1 MAKQLNIDLNVR
13 ANTAQ
18 AKQQFQELQKSLS
31 DVAFNADKMSNLK
44 VNSTDLKKAS
54 SAAQE
59 LQRHLSNAV
68 NTDTGKLNLNA
79 LNASLQKSKSNIGE
93 LSGRLLSAGTSGQEA
108 FMKLATS
115 IAAADRPLVT
125 LSGRLNG
132 FLTTLKN
139 TARWQISSTI
149 LHGFMGALQGAYG
162 YAQDLNESLNNI
174 RIVTGQN
181 IEQMAKF
188 AEEANKAAKNLSS
201 TTTDY
206 TNASLIYYQQ
216 GLSDS
221 DVKKRTDTTIKLAN
235 VSRQSAEEVSSQMT
249 SIWNNFA
256 KGNENLEKYA
266 DVITAL
272 GASTASS
279 SDEIAQGL
287 SKFAAVA
294 DTVGLSYDKAAASV
308 ATVVAE
314 TRQSADIVGT
324 AFKTIFARLEG
335 LSLGKT
341 LDDGVTLN
349 KYSQALKTVGVDILD
364 ANKNIKQMDTI
375 LDELSV
381 KWNNISDA
389 QKVALA
395 ETVAG
400 TRQYTQLVS
409 LMDNYDK
416 VQANQIIAE
425 SSEGTIQKQADIY
438 AESWEAAQKRVQAS
452 LESLYSDLLDDK
464 FFIDMNNGFSILLN
478 SLHEFIKGAGGL
490 QSVLFGIGGFVLS
503 GISNKI
509 QPAIDNLRVSLTTM
523 FQTPKQQAENYQKTI
538 DTLISKAQEEIGI
551 NPNSFSTE
559 QKIQIDYIENLSQA
573 KNKLTAINDK
583 LTDSERQLYQQEL
596 NLMSAQEEEIE
607 TLVQKIN
614 KEKEEIDLMIDSMGN
629 KEAEKNVKNARQFEL
644 DANIGEM
651 QEAKA
656 LKNAYAND
664 VKNGGGE
671 EAQNGYEQANQMY
684 IEASQKVQEY
694 KEHTES
700 LISAEEN
707 IINTLREKYE
717 VMAQMN
723 NELSEETEVT
733 VNLGQHIED
742 TINSIDKLGNSID
755 KSGFTGTATQIE
767 EITGKL
773 EDLKALR
780 IDDFSE
786 EVETKIIEVENA
798 LKNAKNEPEK
808 VKTALQGLIRELNK
822 TSTDGKKLSITF
834 QNNAEDLKKF
844 QAIMKKFGLSD
855 NVKKIDKSYKKMGK
869 TQKELEQNQ
878 QRLNNAF
885 NKFNPKHIITGAE
898 AFTKVA
904 SAGLKAATV
913 INSVRS
919 AITAITDK
927 DMDPIQKFT
936 TLLMSVGTIVPSIL
950 GIAKTFSELKTAL
963 IASGTAIEAFN
974 NATVAQDKALK
985 VLKEDQ
991 EATSLISEL
1000 FTAIQAENS
1009 AEIDKNTE
1017 SLAENLAAKE
1027 LCSDKEEGQIVAQA
1041 LANAMKEK
1049 GSALTEEET
1058 AAIIGNVA
1066 AQNTENVS
1074 LLTSIGIKAKAIL
1087 MNLGLASAELSVAAA
1102 TGILLAALIAVVA
1115 IIAAVVIGINALNKM
1130 YNADAEA
1137 AKDTAEGASKLAEA
1151 YKNCKEEYT
1160 QLQETI
1166 SKYNSA
1172 LKALETLTIGTK
1184 EWRDAVRETNEE
1196 ARKLIEQYKLLE
1208 GIDYT
1213 IDENGIIRINTAA
1226 EKKVEAQKE
1235 QELNV
1240 AEANSLIGSQ
1250 KAKEAQA
1257 TANVTKLKQ
1266 KNDVQWY
1273 ERAGGAALAGLTMG
1287 AGAFPAAGYLMDR
1300 ERESANED
1308 KKIDESIARLTT
1320 GDLSEDFKKNL
1331 LSFDDLK
1338 DKLKIEDE
1346 ELIKSIR
1353 DLATSINENT
1363 DSQKSNYKL
1372 AAQSLLQ
1379 NNTSAQ
1385 GKNKDNISQASGFIL
1400 KTMIDPLIEK
1410 YSKEIKDNNSD
1421 ETKRLVNEYF
1431 SSKKL
1436 DQKSG
1441 FKSERQNDGSYKY
1454 EYYEN
1459 GQKVENSVNA
1469 SQIATEM
1476 AQFEKSED
1484 FNKAVDKFDDI
1495 ITNLKAQG
1503 NSQANIDFISS
1514 RDFSKTS
1521 KKAFNQVPQGNN
1533 INKEYLDSV
1542 YGDGD
1547 GFFSDL
1553 EATTLG
1559 FSSASDMIEEMKKRA
1574 EETKTEWENIN
1585 NTFDFSSILINFD
1598 DLSLEAAKSVT
1609 SQFKNISLSGA
1620 GEEAGKDYLQGLN
1633 NMIKESGI
1641 KESDQVKAL
1650 EQLGKI
1656 DWTQTDALEQAQKI
1670 LKSFNGTLDTSA
1682 ESWKNFGDKM
1692 KAAAGAVPDFSSMK
1706 QDLLSIIKILSNLK
1720 FGSTIDQTSFD
1731 TLTSKYEDWKQFFQA
1746 QADGTYKFIGNVEK
1760 LKEAN
1765 REAIVSMQEQT
1776 NARQKMQSDFNSVN
1790 FEYEEENGKTKKTS
1804 WNNLA
1809 INTENDQNNKN
1820 KEAYNALDNLLTNAD
1835 NKKVSTVLS
1844 DIGWTKDQL
1853 KSRLETAKT
1862 DTGEEGKKAKEALQ
1876 KLIERIAK
1884 FQAEDLKV
1892 ESQNNQ
1898 EIYASTAETFDQ
1910 LQKYKDQSNDGTGFK
1925 LSEEAIKKQAEVI
1938 KTSMLE
1944 SAKTLNEL
1952 DAAIQESEAFGSKN
1966 GMKVSSEEQS
1976 KALLGLAEQYKNTGK
1991 EVEEYNKVLLNLQ
2004 TDSSTETGLT
2014 EASQQNLADVT
2025 DKLRASILA
2034 GEAASKYSLNADTI
2048 EAQAKAIKKVNS
2060 DLGMT
2065 AEQATKVA
2073 IANERMNTGV
2083 KTLHDNFKDWK
2094 KTLQTAEKTSKDYA
2108 EAAANT
2114 TDAIRNLLSVSDD
2127 WELPDEFL
2135 DSAEHLNWLT
2145 QASKGSEE
2153 AINKIGLACAKSST
2167 QALTFNKAIAEAYN
2181 ETAGKDLLDSNDF
2194 VAAQNAVID
2203 GIDTIQNHLNDLLSG
2218 KKNLSDVIDTDS
2230 FVSSLNQLALTTGM
2244 TVDEMNDTLSSI
2256 GVQAKVE
2263 TVSVPKRIS
2272 VPTYKEY
2279 RTWREEE
2286 NPGKI
2291 TYTDVTGEK
2300 TIDKPPSG
2308 YYETYTVPGPT
2319 YEVDGYEQIAQISTA
2334 ENPLEPEITSSEAP
2348 KVSYTGVG
2356 GTSNR
2361 GSTNRGGGVS
2371 SSSTKSSSS
2380 SSNKT
2385 SAASQSNTVHRY
2397 SQESAA
2403 VNDLTKEYS
2412 RLNKAKDSAFGASKI
2427 QAMEQELAKLK
2438 QLKQASQN
2446 YLDSVVGSGNGK
2458 NIATAVYN
2466 GQSLGKM
2473 IRNGQVGGYAG
2484 ADYSSLYG
2492 GINASG
2498 TNMTYVVTDSNGNSY
2513 NTSGNFSLS
2522 ALNARFGTNLQYQ
2535 FDSNGNIANKDSLLN
2550 SLQALKNSEENRYS
2564 SISNP
2569 TGEQK
2574 TYHSQSLAYLS
2585 EMESRLNQYTST
2597 LSTLQ
2602 EQVDSYL
2609 DNIANMQAKNAEI
2622 ISTKLSNGI
2631 NLSSN
2636 TISKLNRAVIV
2647 LGDKI
2652 YKNAEDM
2659 KKFFSSG
2666 EQSLNEYEVQ
2676 GKVNE
2681 QALNEAIEKYN
2692 LYVNGKNGKLNEN
2705 AITPAEAAAIAKE
2718 IADNYD
2724 TLISDTKAKI
2734 TELQEQYSNTL
2745 DYWTNKM
2752 NDVNSSVEKTIS
2764 SLTHL
2769 QNVLNLIGQSTSYEK
2784 IDKIL
2789 RGKLTATT
2797 DDYKSKKRQS
2807 DEAEKV
2813 YNKAA
2818 KNYEDILAKPENKN
2832 MSDEAKDALYN
2843 SIVKKAKDD
2852 YQTKLAETEKALED
2866 MSEISN
2872 SVFENSLNAAYA
2884 KYENA
2889 ITGKYGSFNELENS
2903 MKRQSS
2909 IAEQY
2914 LTKTNQL
2921 YETNIMLR
2929 KLSQDIDKTDSQIAK
2944 QKLKAFSDEIQSMQ
2958 TQEKLSKT
2966 DLDIAKARYEV
2977 LKAQITLEEAQNAK
2991 STVRLH
2997 RDSEGNYG
3005 YVYTADQD
3013 KISDAEQNLADK
3025 QNALYNLALSNTQN
3039 YTEKMI
3045 QLEKEYVEAEKQ
3057 LYKDRADGLI
3067 TNDGELKRL
3076 LGELQ
3081 KQYQELGL
3089 AYSESYIDSNT
3100 LLNEVGAQGETEAWT
3115 NAYNNILDNLSLF
3128 NNNSENA
3135 SQEHNS
3141 KILKI
3146 TNNLDNSLKDA
3157 WAELEE
3163 SRRYYQ
3169 AEAEAGNAQLKES
3182 VKSLTNSVKDQTN
3195 EVTKKGGLADSYK
3208 KATSESGKYMNK
3220 LVELYKKQEDLIES
3234 FKNAADKANNFY
3246 NKVSTLKEETNNLAA
3261 AQERYNT
3268 ALSQTTYYTGGNSDS
3283 GSGGSRSGGGS
3294 GGGSA
3299 TFTWE
3304 SNDTDH
3310 REKYSNGTYGQWKK
3324 HTFSA
3329 RKCIVCGHTQ
3339 PTSSYGEAIG
3349 PMRRYTYVKS
3359 SGTGRMILIKDEVTG
3374 NDFWIDK
3381 GNRSKFGLKSGGYT
3395 GSWNGPDIE
3404 ENGKLAFLHQKEL
3417 VLNAQDTEN
3426 MLNAVKLIRQ
3436 ISQTIDLQAMSQSSD
3451 VLMRSTP
3458 FAGERQTLQ
3467 QDVVIH
3473 AEFPNATNHSE
3484 IEEAFENLVNRA
3496 SQYANRSF

>member
-1 MAKQLNIDLNVR
+1 MAKQLNIDLSVR
-13 ANTAQ
+13 ADTSQ
-18 AKQQFQELQKSLS
+18 AKQAMMNLQKTLDQALETRTVTINDTSINK
-31 DVAFNADKMSNLK
+31 AKQAAM
-44 VNSTDLKKAS
+44 DLKHHL
-54 SAAQE
+54 AA
-59 LQRHLSNAV
+59 AV
-68 NTDTGKLNLNA
+68 DVNTGKLDLSKFS
-79 LNASLQKSKSNIGE
+79 ASLNKSKQSLQGLYNDLSQIGPAGQSAFLA
-93 LSGRLLSAGTSGQEA
+93 LSQ
-108 FMKLATS
+108 S
-115 IAAADRPLVT
+115 IAKADASAISLGGK
-125 LSGRLNG
+125 LSSLM
-132 FLTTLKN
+132 TTLKN
-139 TARWQISSTI
+139 TAKWQISSSV
-149 LHGFMGALQGAYG
+149 LHGFMGAISSAYG
-162 YAQDLNESLNNI
+162 YAQDLNQSLNNI
-174 RIVTGQN
+174 RIVTGQTTD
-181 IEQMAKF
+181 QMAKF
-188 AEEANKAAKNLSS
+188 AEQANQAAKSLS
-201 TTTDY
+201 TTTTAY
-206 TNASLIYYQQ
+206 TDAALIYYQQ
-216 GLSDS
+216 GLSD
-221 DVKKRTDTTIKLAN
+221 DQVKARTDTTIKLAN

-249 SIWNNFA
+249 AIWNNFA
-256 KGNENLEKYA
+256 KGGENLEYYA
-266 DVITAL
+266 DVITKL

-279 SDEIAQGL
+279 SDEIAEGL
-287 SKFAAVA
+287 SKFASVA
-294 DTVGLSYDKAAASV
+294 DTVGLSYEKASSAL

-324 AFKTIFARLEG
+324 AFKTIFARIQG
-335 LSLGKT
+335 LNLGET
-341 LDDGVTLN
+341 LDDGVSLN
-349 KYSQALKTVGVDILD
+349 KYSAALKAVGVNVLD
-364 ANKNIKQMDTI
+364 NNKNLKQADVI
-375 LDELSV
+375 LDELGQ
-381 KWNNISDA
+381 KWNSISDA
-389 QKVALA
+389 QKVALS

-400 TRQYTQLVS
+400 VRQYSQFMA
-409 LMDNYDK
+409 LMENYDK
-416 VQANQIIAE
+416 ISANETLAKG
-425 SSEGTIQKQADIY
+425 SNGTLQTQADTY
-438 AESWEAAQKRVQAS
+438 AESWEAARDRVTAAAQ
-452 LESLYSDLLDDK
+452 EIYSQLLNDK
-464 FFIDMNNGFSILLN
+464 FFIQLLNGFEGFLGVLSNVIDGLGGVKGILLLISSIFMQQYAKEMPVFLDKMITNVRILTGEEEKRRQAMLKSNEDIINNKMSESNSFSVNMQIEGMKKVSTMYSELAIKRKTLSSVELANFENSIKEAEARIKLASAIGKEVDELERETKALENQVKGEIGYSTLKNNISQTISSKNFEGDKTSVNTGVQIAASINGDEQQQQQSMELERLQEIQSEYQKLQNLKNINRTTSEDNKRLNELEQEHGKLKDINDKIKEISNSLNQNFTGKDLFKAFKTGAVELGKMQSVLNHVEKKTGSWEEKLQQVGRNKDQIATLKNEMQVYVKELKNAGVNVNNLNDAIDQFDGSDISPVINAFKDLIENGMDEASSKIELLKQALN
-478 SLHEFIKGAGGL
+478 SLGADPTKL
-490 QSVLFGIGGFVLS
+490 DQ
-503 GISNKI
+503 I
-509 QPAIDNLRVSLTTM
+509 Q
-523 FQTPKQQAENYQKTI
+523 
-538 DTLISKAQEEIGI
+538 
-551 NPNSFSTE
+551 
-559 QKIQIDYIENLSQA
+559 QKIQQGGQAAEEARAELEALTRSMEQGQNHTAKTSEIFTELGSKVMQVSVLINSMKSAWSALQNEDLSF
-573 KNKLTAINDK
+573 
-583 LTDSERQLYQQEL
+583 
-596 NLMSAQEEEIE
+596 
-607 TLVQKIN
+607 
-614 KEKEEIDLMIDSMGN
+614 
-629 KEAEKNVKNARQFEL
+629 AEK
-644 DANIGEM
+644 
-651 QEAKA
+651 A
-656 LKNAYAND
+656 LQ
-664 VKNGGGE
+664 V
-671 EAQNGYEQANQMY
+671 
-684 IEASQKVQEY
+684 I
-694 KEHTES
+694 
-700 LISAEEN
+700 
-707 IINTLREKYE
+707 
-717 VMAQMN
+717 
-723 NELSEETEVT
+723 
-733 VNLGQHIED
+733 
-742 TINSIDKLGNSID
+742 
-755 KSGFTGTATQIE
+755 
-767 EITGKL
+767 
-773 EDLKALR
+773 
-780 IDDFSE
+780 
-786 EVETKIIEVENA
+786 
-798 LKNAKNEPEK
+798 
-808 VKTALQGLIRELNK
+808 TALGTTIPIVI
-822 TSTDGKKLSITF
+822 SVS
-834 QNNAEDLKKF
+834 
-844 QAIMKKFGLSD
+844 
-855 NVKKIDKSYKKMGK
+855 KSLMV
-869 TQKELEQNQ
+869 QRIQ
-878 QRLNNAF
+878 QI
-885 NKFNPKHIITGAE
+885 P
-898 AFTKVA
+898 V
-904 SAGLKAATV
+904 
-913 INSVRS
+913 
-919 AITAITDK
+919 
-927 DMDPIQKFT
+927 
-936 TLLMSVGTIVPSIL
+936 
-950 GIAKTFSELKTAL
+950 
-963 IASGTAIEAFN
+963 
-974 NATVAQDKALK
+974 
-985 VLKEDQ
+985 
-991 EATSLISEL
+991 
-1000 FTAIQAENS
+1000 
-1009 AEIDKNTE
+1009 
-1017 SLAENLAAKE
+1017 
-1027 LCSDKEEGQIVAQA
+1027 
-1041 LANAMKEK
+1041 
-1049 GSALTEEET
+1049 
-1058 AAIIGNVA
+1058 
-1066 AQNTENVS
+1066 
-1074 LLTSIGIKAKAIL
+1074 
-1087 MNLGLASAELSVAAA
+1087 NLGLAASELSVAAA
-1102 TGILLAALIAVVA
+1102 TGILLAALAA
-1115 IIAAVVIGINALNKM
+1115 IVIIIMLVSAGIDKLNKM

-1137 AKDTAEGASKLAEA
+1137 AKDAAEGASKLAEA
-1151 YKNCKEEYT
+1151 YKNCKEEYE

-1172 LKALETLTIGTK
+1172 LKAIETLTVGTK

-1226 EKKVEAQKE
+1226 EKKVESQKE

-1240 AEANSLIGSQ
+1240 AEANSTIGSQ

-1257 TANVTKLKQ
+1257 TENVTKLKE
-1266 KNDVQWY
+1266 KKDVQWY
-1273 ERAGGAALAGLTMG
+1273 ERVGGAALAGLTMG
-1287 AGAFPAAGYLMDR
+1287 AGAFPVAGYLMDR
-1300 ERESANED
+1300 EREAANED

-1559 FSSASDMIEEMKKRA
+1559 FSSASDMIEEMKKKA
-1574 EETKTEWENIN
+1574 KETEKEWKNIN
-1585 NTFDFSSILINFD
+1585 NTFDFNSVLENFD

-1670 LKSFNGTLDTSA
+1670 LKSFNGTLDTGA
-1682 ESWKNFGDKM
+1682 KDWKKFGDEM
-1692 KAAAGAVPDFSSMK
+1692 KAAAGAVPDFFSMK

-1862 DTGEEGKKAKEALQ
+1862 DTGEEGKKAKKALQ
-1876 KLIERIAK
+1876 ELIERIAK

-2114 TDAIRNLLSVSDD
+2114 TNAIRNLLSVSDD

-2167 QALTFNKAIAEAYN
+2167 QALTFNQAIAKSYN
-2181 ETAGKDLLDSNDF
+2181 EMAGKDLLNSNTF
-2194 VAAQNAVID
+2194 IIAQNAVID

-2218 KKNLSDVIDTDS
+2218 KKDLSDIIDTDS

-2263 TVSVPKRIS
+2263 TVSVPKTIK
-2272 VPTYKEY
+2272 VPTYREY
-2279 RTWREEE
+2279 RTWVPQESPKVE
-2286 NPGKI
+2286 
-2291 TYTDVTGEK
+2291 YTDPMTGK
-2300 TIDKPPSG
+2300 TTQVDHPPSG
-2308 YYETYTVPGPT
+2308 YYETYTVPGPDYT
-2319 YEVDGYEQIAQISTA
+2319 VEGYEQIAQISTA
-2334 ENPLEPEITSSEAP
+2334 ENPLEPEITNSEAP
-2348 KVSYTGVG
+2348 KVAYTGVG

-2371 SSSTKSSSS
+2371 SNSTKSSSS

-2427 QAMEQELAKLK
+2427 QAMEQELTKLK

-2484 ADYSSLYG
+2484 ADYNSLYG

-2666 EQSLNEYEVQ
+2666 EQSLNEYKVQ

-2784 IDKIL
+2784 IDKVL

-2807 DEAEKV
+2807 DEAEKA
-2813 YNKAA
+2813 YNKAT
-2818 KNYEDILAKPENKN
+2818 KDYKDILAKPENKN

-2921 YETNIMLR
+2921 YETNTMLR

-2977 LKAQITLEEAQNAK
+2977 LKAQIALEEAQNAK
-2991 STVRLH
+2991 STVRLR

-3025 QNALYNLALSNTQN
+3025 ENALYNLALSNAQN

-3115 NAYNNILDNLSLF
+3115 NAYNDILDNLSLF
-3128 NNNSENA
+3128 NNNSEDA

-3141 KILKI
+3141 KILKM
-3146 TNNLDNSLKDA
+3146 TNDLDNSLKDA

-3169 AEAEAGNAQLKES
+3169 AEAEVGNAQLEET
-3182 VKSLTNSVKDQTN
+3182 VKSLTNSVKNQTN

-3234 FKNAADKANNFY
+3234 FKNAADKANDFY
-3246 NKVSTLKEETNNLAA
+3246 NKISILKKETNNLAA

-3294 GGGSA
+3294 GGGSG

-3496 SQYANRSF
+3496 SQYANCSF